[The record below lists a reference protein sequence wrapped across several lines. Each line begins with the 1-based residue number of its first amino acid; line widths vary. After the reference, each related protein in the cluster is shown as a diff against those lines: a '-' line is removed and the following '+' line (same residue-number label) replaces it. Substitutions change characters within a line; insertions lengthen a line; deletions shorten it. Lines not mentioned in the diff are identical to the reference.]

1 MGLFVGSSLK
11 AIATSSHTNLTCQQ
25 AIKPVKYS
33 YLAVL
38 AGIVLANRIMLTPAL
53 IWSIAGSFLCLMEL
67 FFPTALV
74 AFMMGVS
81 ALLVALVALVIP
93 HPSVQLLLWL
103 ISSTLLIVLTRRF
116 LTPRHR
122 VSPWQDAEEGE
133 TLTVIE
139 PGKAG
144 RVMYEGIS
152 WRAVCADD
160 QIGINPHEKVY
171 IVNRKGN
178 TLFVLPTNILKDRI
192 S

>member
-1 MGLFVGSSLK
+1 
-11 AIATSSHTNLTCQQ
+11 
-25 AIKPVKYS
+25 
-33 YLAVL
+33 
-38 AGIVLANRIMLTPAL
+38 MLTPAL
-53 IWSIAGSFLCLMEL
+53 IWLIAGSLLCLMEL

-74 AFMMGVS
+74 AFMMGLS

-93 HPSVQLLLWL
+93 YPSVQLILWL
-103 ISSTLLIVLTRRF
+103 ISSTLLIVFTRKF
-116 LTPRHR
+116 FTPRHQ

-133 TLTVIE
+133 TLTAIE

-160 QIGINPHEKVY
+160 QITINPHERVY

-192 S
+192 